1 MSTFKGVVDGQYQ
14 WLLLGLHWLTYQ
26 KNFRMLELRI
36 IETAGFYVADLI

>member
-14 WLLLGLHWLTYQ
+14 LLLLGLHWLTYQ
-26 KNFRMLELRI
+26 NILRILEVRI